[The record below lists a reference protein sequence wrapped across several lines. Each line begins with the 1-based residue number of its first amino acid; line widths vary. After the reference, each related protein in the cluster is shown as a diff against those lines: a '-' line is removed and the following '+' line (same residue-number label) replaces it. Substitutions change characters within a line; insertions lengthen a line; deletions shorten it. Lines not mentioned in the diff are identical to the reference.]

1 MSLECCSVHFWL
13 HNKTKIKWQYTIYKN
28 WTYPTKVTKKLQY
41 MPLIWWK
48 LPAMWP
54 KFCHELKFTQ
64 DMIEQVLSRTCT
76 ITVGPWNELRQ
87 SWNYPIVI
95 IWKQLLLQFKLAIS
109 NIPFSFSQC
118 NQLTC
123 IERIIGELGC
133 KKMWTLFFEFLQ
145 WKCNKLQT
153 NLYRPDLLIILI
165 LSVFSVQKHSIFKQK
180 APNIY

>member
-1 MSLECCSVHFWL
+1 MLLGSFLIAQQNKNKMAI
-13 HNKTKIKWQYTIYKN
+13 HNLQKLNLPNKN
-28 WTYPTKVTKKLQY
+28 HQKLQY

-87 SWNYPIVI
+87 SWNYPIAI
-95 IWKQLLLQFKLAIS
+95 IWKQLLLQFKWAIS
-109 NIPFSFSQC
+109 NIPFSFCQC

-133 KKMWTLFFEFLQ
+133 KKM
-145 WKCNKLQT
+145 
-153 NLYRPDLLIILI
+153 
-165 LSVFSVQKHSIFKQK
+165 
-180 APNIY
+180 